1 MLTIIRV
8 FSKSS
13 SFHWWGGDGLAVGI
27 GVQIQDM
34 GFGVRVPCLGMWF
47 GVWGT
52 WFIVWGL
59 GLRLGFCNLDFGV
72 WLRGLGSGV

>member
-1 MLTIIRV
+1 MGIGLGV
-8 FSKSS
+8 LSS
-13 SFHWWGGDGLAVGI
+13 LRGLEFPVKGLGFAVGI

-47 GVWGT
+47 WVWGM

-59 GLRLGFCNLDFGV
+59 KALLA
-72 WLRGLGSGV
+72 GS

>member
-1 MLTIIRV
+1 MGFPV
-8 FSKSS
+8 Q
-13 SFHWWGGDGLAVGI
+13 GLGFAVGI

-59 GLRLGFCNLDFGV
+59 GLLLGFCSLDFGV